1 MTLSQT
7 SPYMVGDLLIVTRSV
22 ILWGSDDAND
32 IESST
37 RLPVG
42 TLLVALEGERQ
53 RRRLTYI
60 KVLVDDSVGW
70 VSHSNVT
77 AI

>member
-1 MTLSQT
+1 
-7 SPYMVGDLLIVTRSV
+7 MVGDLLIVTRSA
-22 ILWGSDDAND
+22 ILWGSDDASD

-70 VSHSNVT
+70 VSRSNVT

>member
-1 MTLSQT
+1 
-7 SPYMVGDLLIVTRSV
+7 MVGDLLIVTRSV
-22 ILWGSDDAND
+22 ILWASDDAND